1 MESKHTKEIWLIEG
15 RTIYSLHE
23 TGKFKNGE
31 PELCNKFYFNIQPD
45 YGRKITDEQATEQ
58 AKKIHEAINN
68 YDALKEENERLKENL
83 TRLIDRIEEGGF
95 QLNFPSAYN
104 RAKAA
109 LNPSTV
115 KEDGNNEA
123 KAL

>member
-1 MESKHTKEIWLIEG
+1 MENKHTKEFWLIEG

-31 PELCNKFYFNIQPD
+31 PELCNKFHFNIQPD
-45 YGRKITDEQATEQ
+45 YGRKITDEQATGQ
-58 AKKIHEAINN
+58 AVKIHTAINS
-68 YDALKEENERLKENL
+68 YDALKEENERLKEA
-83 TRLIDRIEEGGF
+83 
-95 QLNFPSAYN
+95 LNF
-104 RAKAA
+104 A
-109 LNPSTV
+109 LNTGDFINDHYDHLKSVLKICAT